1 MMTEST
7 VLLKIPTALRLP
19 SNHDGSSIFDNCDL
33 LWEQESL
40 MVTHQQSSEDN
51 NHLPALQ
58 NNAWLRDCLRRSP
71 VRKVYL
77 DPTMEQSVIKAWA
90 DLCWATGKEIYLRVP
105 QLADLP
111 QTQRPGDWRLKRLMD
126 WLMAALLLVVFSPL
140 MGLLAIWVR
149 LDSPG
154 SVLFRQWR
162 VGAEGE
168 LFRIYKFRSMQVDAE
183 ARHQEVMGNQ
193 TGLHKLEHDPRITQA
208 GRWLRKL
215 SLDEL
220 PQLWNVLR
228 GEMSL
233 VGPRPW
239 ALYDAVRIPNKLQ
252 GRLNA
257 LPGMTGPWQVSAR
270 SNELDLYAVTCRDL
284 AYLQQ
289 WHLWRDISV
298 LLVTVPKVLF
308 GSGAC

>member
-7 VLLKIPTALRLP
+7 VLLKIPTVLRLP
-19 SNHDGSSIFDNCDL
+19 SNRDESSVFGSCNL

-40 MVTHQQSSEDN
+40 IVTHQRSKDRY
-51 NHLPALQ
+51 HLPALQ
-58 NNAWLRDCLRRSP
+58 NDAWLRDCLRRSP

-77 DPTMEQSVIKAWA
+77 NPAMDESIIKAWA
-90 DLCWATGKEIYLRVP
+90 DLCWATGKEIYLKVP
-105 QLADLP
+105 YLSDLP
-111 QTQRPGDWRLKRLMD
+111 QTQRPGDWRLKRLVD
-126 WLMAALLLVVFSPL
+126 WLTTLLLLILISPL

-154 SVLFRQWR
+154 PALFRQWR
-162 VGAEGE
+162 VGEGGR
-168 LFRIYKFRSMQVDAE
+168 LFRICKFRSMQVDAE

-193 TGLHKLEHDPRITQA
+193 MGLHKLERDPRITRV

-239 ALYDAVRIPNKLQ
+239 ALYDAMRIPNELQ
-252 GRLNA
+252 ERLNA
-257 LPGMTGPWQVSAR
+257 LPGITGAWQVSTR

-284 AYLQQ
+284 GYLQS
-289 WHLWRDISV
+289 WN
-298 LLVTVPKVLF
+298 LLKDLRILLLTIPKVIL